1 MTDPAAP
8 SGGAPDGGGTP
19 GGDGGPGR
27 YGRDLFTPE
36 DPHESERIDAAALVY
51 DPVTARRLRKLGAGP
66 GMRCLEVG
74 AGTGT
79 VARWLLEDAGVA
91 EVVALDRDTRA
102 LTAWELPG
110 LRVLTADITDED
122 LDPGRFDLVHARFV
136 LMHLP
141 GRRRLVRR
149 LAGLLRPGGLLV
161 LGDAVELPDTRDRSS
176 AYRRTMDAMW
186 AALRATIGTDIG
198 EVPAY
203 PRYLRE
209 AGLRDIG
216 AEVVCPPLLPGGPA
230 AHFWS
235 DTWQRMRPELEAT
248 GRVDARGVDEALAYL
263 ESPRLAEV
271 GPGLAMVWGRRD
283 QRPVDEA
290 APAAAAEGRAGTVRP
305 A

>member
-1 MTDPAAP
+1 MTDPAGSPDGGASAGGGP
-8 SGGAPDGGGTP
+8 SPGRGDGAPDDGPPDAGGGL
-19 GGDGGPGR
+19 
-27 YGRDLFTPE
+27 YGRELFPPE
-36 DPHESERIDAAALVY
+36 DPHESERIDAAALAY
-51 DPVTARRLRKLGAGP
+51 DPVTTRRLSELGAGP

-79 VARWLLEDAGVA
+79 VARWLLEEAGVA

-102 LTAWELPG
+102 LAAWELPG
-110 LRVLTADITDED
+110 LRVLSADVTDED

-141 GRRRLVRR
+141 GRRGLVHR
-149 LAGLLRPGGLLV
+149 LAGWLRPGGLLV
-161 LGDAVELPDTRDRSS
+161 LGDAVELPDTLDRSS

-186 AALRATIGTDIG
+186 AALWATIGTDIT

-209 AGLRDIG
+209 ECLRDIG

-235 DTWQRMRPELEAT
+235 DTWRRMRPELEAT
-248 GRVDARGVDEALAYL
+248 GLVDARVVDEALAYL
-263 ESPRLAEV
+263 ESPQLAEV
-271 GPGLAMVWGRRD
+271 GPGMAMVWGRRKN
-283 QRPVDEA
+283 
-290 APAAAAEGRAGTVRP
+290 
-305 A
+305 

>member
-1 MTDPAAP
+1 MPA
-8 SGGAPDGGGTP
+8 
-19 GGDGGPGR
+19 GR
-27 YGRDLFTPE
+27 YGRDLFPPE
-36 DPHESERIDAAALVY
+36 DPHESERIDAAALVH
-51 DPVTARRLRKLGAGP
+51 DPVTTGRLRQLGVGP

-79 VARWLLEDAGVA
+79 VARWLLEEAGVE

-102 LTAWELPG
+102 LAAWELPG

-141 GRRRLVRR
+141 GRRGLVHR
-149 LAGLLRPGGLLV
+149 LAGLLRPGGVLV
-161 LGDAVELPDTRDRSS
+161 LGDAVELPDTLDRSS

-186 AALRATIGTDIG
+186 AALWATIGTDLT

-209 AGLRDIG
+209 EGLRDIA
-216 AEVVCPPLLPGGPA
+216 AEVVCPPLLPGAPA
-230 AHFWS
+230 ALFWS

-248 GRVDARGVDEALAYL
+248 GLVDARVIDEALAYL

-271 GPGLAMVWGRRD
+271 GPGLAMVWGRR
-283 QRPVDEA
+283 ES
-290 APAAAAEGRAGTVRP
+290 
-305 A
+305 

>member
-1 MTDPAAP
+1 MTDPA
-8 SGGAPDGGGTP
+8 GLPDGGAGT
-19 GGDGGPGR
+19 GGGPGEDGAPSSGPGDDAPGAGGGR
-27 YGRDLFTPE
+27 YGRELFPPG

-51 DPVTARRLRKLGAGP
+51 DPVTTRRLSELGAGP

-79 VARWLLEDAGVA
+79 VARWLLEEAGVA
-91 EVVALDRDTRA
+91 EVVALDRDTHA

-110 LRVLTADITDED
+110 LRVLTADVTDED

-141 GRRRLVRR
+141 ARRRLVHR
-149 LAGLLRPGGLLV
+149 LAGLLRPGGVLV
-161 LGDAVELPDTRDRSS
+161 LGDAVELPDTLDRSS

-186 AALRATIGTDIG
+186 AALWATIGTDIT

-209 AGLRDIG
+209 EGLRDIG
-216 AEVVCPPLLPGGPA
+216 AEVVCPPLVPGGPA

-235 DTWQRMRPELEAT
+235 DTWRRMRPELKAT
-248 GRVDARGVDEALAYL
+248 GLVDARVVDEALAYL
-263 ESPRLAEV
+263 ESPVLAEV
-271 GPGLAMVWGRRD
+271 GPGMAMVWGRR
-283 QRPVDEA
+283 A
-290 APAAAAEGRAGTVRP
+290 Y
-305 A
+305 